1 MKIITYLFEVS
12 NGRFSPS
19 IGSVDENGTPNSAIN
34 FTMIEFIELLDPELR
49 KMVMTLLTSH
59 EAGTY
64 HPEHPEWADFGINDI
79 NMWIRE
85 PFVERGYVLI
95 SNENVEEYSEEYGT
109 PQRFTVAQF
118 RQVMACWEEFLALVN
133 EKGKAALAGKRFEK
147 DIV

>member
-1 MKIITYLFEVS
+1 
-12 NGRFSPS
+12 
-19 IGSVDENGTPNSAIN
+19 
-34 FTMIEFIELLDPELR
+34 
-49 KMVMTLLTSH
+49 MTLLTSH

-118 RQVMACWEEFLALVN
+118 RQVMAFWEEFLALVD
-133 EKGKAALAGKRFEK
+133 EKGKEALVGKKFEK
-147 DIV
+147 EII